1 MGRWIAGVL
10 MCWGALLP
18 GMAAAQQNGSLAGVV
33 TDSTGSLLPGV
44 TVEASSDALIE
55 KTRSAVTDGR
65 GQYRIVDLR
74 PGVYSVTFT
83 LPGFSTV
90 RRDAIELTVGFT
102 AAVNAELTRGQRL
115 GDGHRAGR
123 DARWS
128 TSRTSTS
135 SG

>member
-1 MGRWIAGVL
+1 
-10 MCWGALLP
+10 
-18 GMAAAQQNGSLAGVV
+18 MAAAQQNGSFAGVV

-90 RRDAIELTVGFT
+90 RRDGIELTVGFT
-102 AAVNAELTRGQRL
+102 AAVNAELTS
-115 GDGHRAGR
+115 RATSR
-123 DARWS
+123 RRSPCRARRRWS